1 VAEKSV
7 RSHFFS
13 APIIELLRLVFQL
26 LFVGAYMGIGSNQ
39 PNWGCGY
46 GGAGVFGPVRILVLA
61 SLVINREE
69 IYTRAE
75 RLRCSSNRLRCA
87 FTSTTVRQKSVSL
100 ENKLPAMAV
109 NSASQLGL
117 GFRG

>member
-1 VAEKSV
+1 MEGKVLGELKAEIEEKSRRRRDSNVAEKSV

-69 IYTRAE
+69 MYKRERE
-75 RLRCSSNRLRCA
+75 RLRFS
-87 FTSTTVRQKSVSL
+87 K
-100 ENKLPAMAV
+100 
-109 NSASQLGL
+109 
-117 GFRG
+117 

>member
-1 VAEKSV
+1 MEGKVLGELKAEIEEKSRRRRDSNVAEKSV

-26 LFVGAYMGIGSNQ
+26 LFVGAYMGIESNQ

-69 IYTRAE
+69 MYKRE
-75 RLRCSSNRLRCA
+75 S
-87 FTSTTVRQKSVSL
+87 
-100 ENKLPAMAV
+100 
-109 NSASQLGL
+109 
-117 GFRG
+117 